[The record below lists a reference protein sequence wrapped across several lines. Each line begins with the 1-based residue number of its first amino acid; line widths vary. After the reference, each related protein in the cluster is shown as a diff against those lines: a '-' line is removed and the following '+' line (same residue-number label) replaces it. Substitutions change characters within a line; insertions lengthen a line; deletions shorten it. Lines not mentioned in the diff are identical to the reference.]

1 MQCVRA
7 HQCDHLVVIHTHL
20 SHFLSLSLSLPLSR
34 CLPSCLSPS
43 TRARHAP
50 ATHHLTLSV
59 SSVHQHTNGCKTVVL
74 TRFAG
79 GENAAACRS
88 QSSSRAGSP
97 PLIAGPGILFALA
110 SLQNP
115 CGHESEQ
122 HDESEQHSD
131 RATTAVPKHQ
141 AWQSAQTSRKGGPK
155 MTSEMVQNDV
165 RYGPK

>member
-1 MQCVRA
+1 MQCNAIKCNAMQCVRA
-7 HQCDHLVVIHTHL
+7 HQCDHLVVIHIHP
-20 SHFLSLSLSLPLSR
+20 SPFLSLSLSLPLSR

-97 PLIAGPGILFALA
+97 LRLLILGYCLPSHRCRTRAGPNLSSMTAQPPLSRSTRRRCIILRL
-110 SLQNP
+110 
-115 CGHESEQ
+115 
-122 HDESEQHSD
+122 
-131 RATTAVPKHQ
+131 
-141 AWQSAQTSRKGGPK
+141 
-155 MTSEMVQNDV
+155 
-165 RYGPK
+165 